1 MGEDLKF
8 VSSAGA
14 FDPETVT
21 LLSDAFEQAWRKTQ
35 TSDFRFA
42 RPAYTDLMRA
52 VMVKHL
58 LNLAD
63 HGERDQIK
71 LSNSAFHFFAANYR
85 ACAASPDGHG
95 KSE

>member
-1 MGEDLKF
+1 VL
-8 VSSAGA
+8 

-42 RPAYTDLMRA
+42 RPAYTGLIRA
-52 VMVKHL
+52 VMLKHM

-71 LSNSAFHFFAANYR
+71 LSNGAFHFFTANYR